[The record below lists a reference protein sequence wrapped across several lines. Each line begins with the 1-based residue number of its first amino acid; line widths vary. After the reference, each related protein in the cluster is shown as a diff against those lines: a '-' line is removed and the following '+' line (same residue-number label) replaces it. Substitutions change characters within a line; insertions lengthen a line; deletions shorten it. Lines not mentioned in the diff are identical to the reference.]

1 MAIQK
6 PPKRNDEKHD
16 KSLEKFINSA
26 PDSLIQRKGVKKGK
40 KQQITVTIT
49 PEIIEQL
56 DKKAEETGL
65 SRAALIN
72 IGIRHI
78 LNQGTTVGG
87 KE

>member
-6 PPKRNDEKHD
+6 PLKKNDENQD
-16 KSLEKFINSA
+16 KILDDFINSA
-26 PDSLIQRKGVKKGK
+26 PDSSSKVRGVKKGK

-78 LNQGTTVGG
+78 LNQGTIIGG
-87 KE
+87 KP

>member
-6 PPKRNDEKHD
+6 PPKKNDGYQD
-16 KSLEKFINSA
+16 KILNDFINSA
-26 PDSLIQRKGVKKGK
+26 PDSAKKTRGVKKGK

-78 LNQGTTVGG
+78 LNQGTVIGG
-87 KE
+87 KP